1 MKLVN
6 MPVRYNGVY
15 KLLLRSYLD
24 NLSQIFIVV
33 VLFVVISCYATIKL
47 IFETATFIYWGS
59 IYLYQIWLLKY
70 IFIFEN
76 SRAITNAE
84 ESV

>member
-47 IFETATFIYWGS
+47 IFETATFIY
-59 IYLYQIWLLKY
+59 
-70 IFIFEN
+70 
-76 SRAITNAE
+76 
-84 ESV
+84 

>member
-15 KLLLRSYLD
+15 KLLLRSNLD
-24 NLSQIFIVV
+24 NLSQIFIEV

-47 IFETATFIYWGS
+47 IFETATFIY
-59 IYLYQIWLLKY
+59 
-70 IFIFEN
+70 
-76 SRAITNAE
+76 
-84 ESV
+84 